1 MVTVNNLSFSYGKH
15 KVFENLSFHVD
26 KGECLVLAGPNG
38 SGKSTALSVIAGAL
52 KADKDSVSVDGK
64 VGYIPQGTALLEDST
79 VKENLIFFSKLAKGN
94 VPEKLPF
101 SVEKYLERKVSRLSG
116 GMKKQV
122 SIACALIGDPNLI
135 LLDEPCAALDIAFRD
150 EMISIIEDWK
160 ASKKSVIYVGHD
172 PAEFY
177 SFYDKIIFIDEVPKS
192 YTRNEL
198 EGQGISTEAQFIS
211 FYKDSL
217 LNIRRN

>member
-1 MVTVNNLSFSYGKH
+1 
-15 KVFENLSFHVD
+15 
-26 KGECLVLAGPNG
+26 
-38 SGKSTALSVIAGAL
+38 
-52 KADKDSVSVDGK
+52 
-64 VGYIPQGTALLEDST
+64 
-79 VKENLIFFSKLAKGN
+79 
-94 VPEKLPF
+94 
-101 SVEKYLERKVSRLSG
+101 
-116 GMKKQV
+116 MKKQV